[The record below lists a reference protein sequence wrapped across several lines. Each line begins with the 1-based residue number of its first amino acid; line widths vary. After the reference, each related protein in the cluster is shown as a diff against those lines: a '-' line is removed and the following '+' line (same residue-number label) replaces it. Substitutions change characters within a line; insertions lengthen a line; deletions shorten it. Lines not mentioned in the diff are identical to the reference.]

1 MELEEFIKTTLVSI
15 KNGLHKAN
23 LEFAKQEGKELGKD
37 IAAVFVMEPHNRDK
51 MQGYITFDV
60 AVTVSQE
67 NKKTGGGGLRIAI
80 ASLGGEIG
88 DIKAQEH
95 VSRIKFHI
103 IPNRSVA

>member
-1 MELEEFIKTTLVSI
+1 MELEEFIKTTLVNI

-23 LEFAKQEGKELGKD
+23 LEFAKQEGKVLGED

-51 MQGYITFDV
+51 IQGFITFDV

-67 NKKTGGGGLRIAI
+67 NKKTGGGSLRIAI

-88 DIKAQEH
+88 DIKSQEH

-103 IPNRSVA
+103 IPNRPVS